1 MTALHIKSKPANV
14 LSTNP
19 KTYCVHTVVS
29 SQDLKSACWL
39 DIILM
44 AEHYNDSDR
53 LSAVIRTESQCTK
66 TNISPPASAT
76 FALINSDS

>member
-1 MTALHIKSKPANV
+1 MPALHIKSKSANV
-14 LSTNP
+14 LSRNP

-29 SQDLKSACWL
+29 SQDLKSACW
-39 DIILM
+39 LM